1 MSQIVLHLVDYSFHR
16 KIKPAQ
22 NLSLVIAGIL
32 WIIILPLLFLQNE
45 SLARI
50 AAYLIIFS
58 ILPISSFLLLSVPF
72 LFKKR
77 TGKALLE
84 NNELKINGDSY
95 SLSQIEF
102 TLNIDQHD
110 WADSA
115 KSMDQKLKSL
125 PKWGNYINIGSNKKI
140 EFEPNQDVSNLLDS
154 ANINGYEK
162 RPALMVKTADL
173 FNSLMSMLW
182 AAS

>member
-1 MSQIVLHLVDYSFHR
+1 MSQTVLHLVDYSFHR

-50 AAYLIIFS
+50 AAYLMIFS
-58 ILPISSFLLLSVPF
+58 ILPISSFLLLSIPF

-77 TGKALLE
+77 TGKALFKD
-84 NNELKINGDSY
+84 NELKINDDFY
-95 SLSQIEF
+95 TLDQIEL
-102 TLNIDQHD
+102 TLNIDQHE
-110 WADSA
+110 WSDSS
-115 KSMDQKLKSL
+115 KEIDQKLKSL
-125 PKWGNYINIGSNKKI
+125 PKWGNYINVGSNKKI
-140 EFEPNQDVSNLLDS
+140 EFEPNQDINNILDS
-154 ANINGYEK
+154 ANIKGYEK

-173 FNSLMSMLW
+173 FNNLMSILW